1 MAKIIK
7 PPGKFKILAIS
18 VGLNG
23 ESPPELIELCGRT
36 AYQSHHKI
44 SPGSAEQF
52 TRMIIKLGHESVLE
66 HVVMTVKFTNVSRG
80 LTHQLVR
87 HRLASYTQESTRY
100 VDKRRLTFVLPP
112 HKDPTEIIE
121 LILPDGRTINITLE
135 DWVNLNE
142 QVYRVLREKGWKPE
156 DARQF
161 LPIGTRTEIIVT
173 TNVREWRHIFKLR
186 CAPDAHWEIRLLMVQ
201 LLKEVK
207 ERLRPI
213 FDDFEIAP
221 DESYAVL
228 KGSS

>member
-1 MAKIIK
+1 M
-7 PPGKFKILAIS
+7 
-18 VGLNG
+18 
-23 ESPPELIELCGRT
+23 
-36 AYQSHHKI
+36 
-44 SPGSAEQF
+44 
-52 TRMIIKLGHESVLE
+52 
-66 HVVMTVKFTNVSRG
+66 
-80 LTHQLVR
+80 
-87 HRLASYTQESTRY
+87 
-100 VDKRRLTFVLPP
+100 
-112 HKDPTEIIE
+112 
-121 LILPDGRTINITLE
+121 PDGRTINITLE